1 MNDLRQRYINS
12 PFYFKYFKFARI
24 IFYRLSGIKKLAGQ
38 TIWYGVSSIA
48 ARFIN
53 YLLTP
58 YLTYKFTTE
67 EYGEMSVLYAFI
79 PFMNVI
85 FTYGMET
92 GFFRFAQSADKS
104 KVYSTTSL
112 SLIYSTLLLSLLLI
126 AFNKPISHLL
136 GVENRPE
143 YLIIAAMIIG
153 LDALTTIPF
162 AKLRQ
167 EGKPRKFAVIKF
179 LGVFINIG
187 ATVFFLSVGPDLA
200 QTHPDDFLGH
210 IYKKEW
216 TVGYLLL
223 ANLIQNIIVFLVLSR
238 EFWGFKFK
246 FDKKLWREMIV
257 YSMPLIIAGLGG
269 MINETADR
277 IMLLKWWQPVAGEA
291 NAEAQVGIY
300 SACYK
305 LSILISL
312 GVQAFRM
319 GAEPFFF
326 KQSASEN
333 APRTYARVMKFF
345 VITICLMFLFV
356 MLYLDIWKHFIRNK
370 EMWVGLNV
378 VPILLLANMFLGI
391 YYNLSIWYKLGNKT
405 IAGAYITLIG
415 AVVTILINYIFIP
428 KYGYMACAW
437 ATFACY
443 GTMMVLSYTWG
454 QRNYRIPY
462 ATNKLIAY
470 IVIAVICFIIH
481 HFVADFFPFAWV
493 NYGVA
498 TLLFALY
505 FLFIVQIEKREFAQ
519 LPVIGQFL
527 K

>member
-1 MNDLRQRYINS
+1 M
-12 PFYFKYFKFARI
+12 
-24 IFYRLSGIKKLAGQ
+24 SGIKQLAGQ

-58 YLTYKFTTE
+58 YLTYTFTTG

-79 PFMNVI
+79 PFMNII
-85 FTYGMET
+85 FTYGLET
-92 GFFRFAQSADKS
+92 GFFRFSQNRDSG
-104 KVYSTTSL
+104 KVYSTTSI
-112 SLIYSTLLLSLLLI
+112 SLIYSTLILAALLI
-126 AFNKPISHLL
+126 AFNKPISALL
-136 GVENRPE
+136 EVSSNPE
-143 YLIIAAMIIG
+143 YLYLAAAIIG

-167 EGKPRKFAVIKF
+167 DGRPRKFAFAKL
-179 LGVFINIG
+179 LGIVINIV
-187 ATVFFLSVGPDLA
+187 ATIFFLTVCPELIKNNHDHVLS
-200 QTHPDDFLGH
+200 HF
-210 IYKKEW
+210 YKEDW
-216 TVGYLLL
+216 AVGYILL
-223 ANLIQNIIVFLVLSR
+223 ANLIQNIIVFLVLSK
-238 EFWGFKFK
+238 EFWGFKFR
-246 FDKKLWREMIV
+246 FDKQLWREMIV
-257 YSMPLIIAGLGG
+257 YSLPLIIAGLGG

-277 IMLLKWWQPVAGEA
+277 IMLRRWWEPGAGGQSAIE
-291 NAEAQVGIY
+291 QVGIY

-305 LSILISL
+305 LAILISL

-326 KQSASEN
+326 KQSTNEN

-345 VITICLMFLFV
+345 VITVCLMFLFV
-356 MLYLDIWKHFIRNK
+356 MLYLDIWKYFIRNE
-370 EMWVGLNV
+370 EMWVGLKV

-415 AVVTILINYIFIP
+415 AAVTVIINYLFIP
-428 KYGYMACAW
+428 HYGYVACAW

-443 GTMMVLSYTWG
+443 GIMMIVSFVWG
-454 QRNYRIPY
+454 QKEYRIPY

-470 IVIAVICFIIH
+470 IVLAVLVYTAFCF
-481 HFVADFFPFAWV
+481 VKNLYPADWF
-493 NYGVA
+493 NYVMA
-498 TLLFALY
+498 TLLLSLY
-505 FLFIVQIEKREFAQ
+505 FFFIVKVEKKEFAR
-519 LPVIGQFL
+519 LPLIGKFL